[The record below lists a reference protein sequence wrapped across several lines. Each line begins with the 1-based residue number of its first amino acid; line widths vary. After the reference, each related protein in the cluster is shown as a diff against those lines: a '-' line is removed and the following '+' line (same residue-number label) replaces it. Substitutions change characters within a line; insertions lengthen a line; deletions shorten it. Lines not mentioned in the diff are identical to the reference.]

1 MHMQVEALFPLGQ
14 ELDITQVTG
23 HAKDLCSRG
32 GGGCDAFTGN
42 CNTYSDRASV
52 LYISPFLSHS
62 HPTLFFSLQVW
73 AAVRAMLETSA
84 GKLTLKPASPL
95 ETISP
100 LPLSLQVR
108 AAVRAMLETRAGE
121 PPLTGRELRLLVA
134 MLDSNSSG
142 TLTRQ
147 EFEDGLRDCRC
158 VMGGGFKGGCHPA
171 VPRGEV
177 K

>member
-1 MHMQVEALFPLGQ
+1 MQVEALFPLGQ

-62 HPTLFFSLQVW
+62 HPTLFFSLQVR
-73 AAVRAMLETSA
+73 AAVRATLETSA

-95 ETISP
+95 ETCHIPPPP
-100 LPLSLQVR
+100 LLTGPGG
-108 AAVRAMLETRAGE
+108 RAGH
-121 PPLTGRELRLLVA
+121 A
-134 MLDSNSSG
+134 
-142 TLTRQ
+142 
-147 EFEDGLRDCRC
+147 RDPC
-158 VMGGGFKGGCHPA
+158 G
-171 VPRGEV
+171 
-177 K
+177 

>member
-1 MHMQVEALFPLGQ
+1 MQRICVAEGGEAATPLQGTAT
-14 ELDITQVTG
+14 LTQTG
-23 HAKDLCSRG
+23 PVCSPYLHSYPVHTPH
-32 GGGCDAFTGN
+32 C
-42 CNTYSDRASV
+42 
-52 LYISPFLSHS
+52 FL
-62 HPTLFFSLQVW
+62 SLQVW

-158 VMGGGFKGGCHPA
+158 VKGGGFKGVCHPA
-171 VPRGEV
+171 APRGEV
-177 K
+177 KRVLV